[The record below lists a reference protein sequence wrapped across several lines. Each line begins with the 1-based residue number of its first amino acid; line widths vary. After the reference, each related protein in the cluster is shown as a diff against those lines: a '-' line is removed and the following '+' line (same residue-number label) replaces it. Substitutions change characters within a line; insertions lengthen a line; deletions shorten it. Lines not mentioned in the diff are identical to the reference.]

1 MHWKKQ
7 GLIYCPDGSQDWAQ
21 AHAMVPTP
29 WLIDKNRI
37 RLFISSTDSDMVAG
51 TGYLDLDIRDP
62 KQILEYATTPCLS
75 KGEAGCFDDNGVNAT
90 SIVESDGKLWMYYF
104 GYQLGVQVRYTLFGG
119 VATSTDAGDNFER
132 SSRAPVID
140 RSDSEPLLR
149 SAPFVLLEDDLWR
162 MWYVGGEK
170 HIESGD
176 TTRPTYEIRYV
187 ESANGTTWPS
197 ESVAAVKLSGD
208 GDEYGLG
215 RPYVVKLNDGYRM
228 WYSIRTHSQGY
239 KIGYAT
245 SPDGLNW
252 TRRDDVTGLECSDE
266 GWDSEMVC
274 YGAEISTDFGNYL
287 FYNGN
292 DYGRSGVGFA
302 VLEDAG

>member
-1 MHWKKQ
+1 
-7 GLIYCPDGSQDWAQ
+7 
-21 AHAMVPTP
+21 MVPTP
-29 WLIDKNRI
+29 WLIDNNCI
-37 RLFISSTDSDMVAG
+37 RLFISSTDSDMAG
-51 TGYLDLDIRDP
+51 RTGYIDLDARNP
-62 KQILEYATTPCLS
+62 KRILKYAATPCLDT
-75 KGEAGCFDDNGVNAT
+75 GEAGCFDDNGVNAT
-90 SIVESDGKLWMYYF
+90 SIVENDGKLWMYYF

-119 VATSTDAGDNFER
+119 LAISTDGGDKFER
-132 SSRAPVID
+132 YSRVPVID

-149 SAPFVLLEDDLWR
+149 SAPFVLREGDLWR

-170 HIESGD
+170 HIEAGG
-176 TTRPTYEIRYV
+176 TTRPTYEIRYM
-187 ESANGTTWPS
+187 ESADGITWPT

-215 RPYVVKLNDGYRM
+215 RPYVVRLNGGYRM

-245 SPDGLNW
+245 SPDGITW
-252 TRRDDVTGLECSDE
+252 TRLDDVTGLECSVE

-274 YGAEISTDFGNYL
+274 YGAEISTDFGRYL

-292 DYGRSGVGFA
+292 QYGRSGVGFA
-302 VLEDAG
+302 VLENDG